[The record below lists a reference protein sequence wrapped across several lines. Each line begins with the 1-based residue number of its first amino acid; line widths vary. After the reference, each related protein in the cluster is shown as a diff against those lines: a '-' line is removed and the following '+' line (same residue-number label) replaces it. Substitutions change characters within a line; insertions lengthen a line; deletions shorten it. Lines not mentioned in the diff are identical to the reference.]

1 MFEKIE
7 RAKTLAKKNKI
18 FIDYIHERKEIKK
31 YFKEKISLGDI
42 KATSKRVIDVL
53 KEYHE
58 SCGAKR
64 ETLENIERLKNK
76 NTYVV
81 ITGQQP
87 VLVAGPIYIVY
98 KIIDTIKYAKELSK
112 KLNKEVVP
120 VFWNASDDD
129 DWEEVN
135 HVYLINKDN
144 TLKKLE
150 ITPKKDIKNIP
161 YGRINLNDL
170 YVEKFIESL
179 EANLADTKFKEEI
192 SAIKDSS
199 AAAYCYSQWFSIL
212 ILRLFSKHGLVVIDP
227 KEKEIK
233 KLLKP
238 LFEEEIKNPT
248 FSTNLLN
255 KAGERLKEDGYI
267 PKIHKLSHLCNFF
280 ISRRDKRCPVAYHYD
295 YFLVGEEKYS
305 QKDLLAYLEDRPEN
319 FYVNVVLRTLAQSLL
334 LPVIACICGP
344 GEVSYFAQLKDIYEA
359 FNLKMPYLIPRAS
372 ITLIEERVGKILNKY
387 NLKPIELRDDKSALV
402 NKIIK
407 ERHRLEKIDKLKNKT
422 IDSLESIKEP
432 ILNID
437 QNLLS
442 AFKKLSYQISISFAE
457 FEKSVIKHQKKDSEV
472 ILKQITYLK
481 DNLFPNNYLQE
492 KGLNVFYFLNKYG
505 LDFVNYL
512 MERMPLDFKY
522 HHYIEITPTLNKIS

>member
-7 RAKTLAKKNKI
+7 RAKTLTKKNKI
-18 FIDYIHERKEIKK
+18 FIDYIHDRKEIKK
-31 YFKEKISLGDI
+31 YFNDKIDPEDK
-42 KATSKRVIDVL
+42 KAVSRELINVL
-53 KEYHE
+53 KKYNQD
-58 SCGAKR
+58 CGAKR
-64 ETLENIERLKNK
+64 ETLENIKKLKNK
-76 NTYVV
+76 DTCIV

-98 KIIDTIKYAKELSK
+98 KIIDTIKYAKELSE

-129 DWEEVN
+129 DWEEAD
-135 HVYLINKDN
+135 HIYLINRDN
-144 TLKKLE
+144 ILKKLE
-150 ITPKKDIKNIP
+150 IKTKKDIKNIP

-170 YVEKFIESL
+170 YVEEFIENL
-179 EANLADTKFKEEI
+179 EANLVDTKFKEKI

-199 AAAYCYSQWFSIL
+199 AGTYCYSQWFSVL
-212 ILRLFSKHGLVVIDP
+212 ILKLFSKYGLVVIDP
-227 KEKEIK
+227 KEEEIK
-233 KLLKP
+233 ELLKP

-280 ISRRDKRCPVAYHYD
+280 ILRKDKRCRVTYHDD
-295 YFLVGEEKYS
+295 YFLVGEERYS
-305 QKDLLAYLEDRPEN
+305 QEDLLAYLEEKPEN

-334 LPVIACICGP
+334 LPVVACICGP

-359 FNLKMPYLIPRAS
+359 FNLKMPYLIPRTS
-372 ITLIEERVGKILNKY
+372 ITLIEERVGKILSKY
-387 NLKPIELRDDKSALV
+387 NLQPIELRDDKSILV
-402 NKIIK
+402 NKIAK
-407 ERHRLEKIDKLKNKT
+407 KRHRLEEIDKLKNKT
-422 IDSLESIKEP
+422 INSLENMEEH

-437 QNLLS
+437 QNLHS
-442 AFKKLSYQISISFAE
+442 AFKKLSYQINASFAE
-457 FEKSVIKHQKKDSEV
+457 FEKSVIKHQKKDREV
-472 ILKQITYLK
+472 ILKQITRLK
-481 DNLFPNNYLQE
+481 DSLFPQNYLQE
-492 KGLNVFYFLNKYG
+492 RYLNVFYFLNKYG

-522 HHYIEITPTLNKIS
+522 HHYVEVL